1 MKCPVQ
7 LMGARP
13 DDLRRLAAVLAGAV
27 DEVAWLR
34 RRVEAAQ
41 LAAGTAPVRTDRLGR
56 LEAWLD
62 TNAVDLRRR
71 ALRLEEAGRRGGPT
85 YDFHPPGISAGGC
98 GSVVVPLQ
106 ARRREPDG
114 TDAALGE
121 PLFASAAL
129 QCAPP
134 LRWSRQDALALVVT
148 PAGTVLLA
156 RRGGGGAAGGSGT
169 PPPSKKGR
177 LKKARL
183 PVEGPFHF
191 RPKAG
196 WDPRNPIKWNK
207 EKMGYVDDSGNVWCK
222 GPSRTP
228 GQPFE
233 WDVQLAPGS
242 SWRRFSKDGK
252 HINVTLDGRLSH

>member
-1 MKCPVQ
+1 MKCHMQ
-7 LMGARP
+7 LVGARP

-34 RRVEAAQ
+34 RRVGTAQ

-56 LEAWLD
+56 LEAWLAD
-62 TNAVDLRRR
+62 GAVDLRRR
-71 ALRLEEAGRRGGPT
+71 ALHLEEAARRGGPFD
-85 YDFHPPGISAGGC
+85 DFHPPGLSAGGC
-98 GSVVVPLQ
+98 GSLLVPLQ

-129 QCAPP
+129 HCAPP
-134 LRWSRQDALALVVT
+134 LRWSRDDALALVVT

-156 RRGGGGAAGGSGT
+156 RRGGAGAAGAGGT
-169 PPPSKKGR
+169 PSPSKKGR

-191 RPKAG
+191 TPEAG
-196 WDPRNPIKWNK
+196 WDPRNPIKRNK

-233 WDVQLAPGS
+233 WDVQLSPRS
-242 SWRRFSKDGK
+242 KWHKFSKDGR